1 MKDQVILGRVIQEHH
16 RYDKLRDHG
25 CHSRTEYLHAGE
37 RADAKDQHR
46 IQYDVDRKSG
56 RRGKECSPAVPYG
69 GKKAGEGLV

>member
-25 CHSRTEYLHAGE
+25 CHSRTEYLHAGNGPMPKISIGSNTMLT
-37 RADAKDQHR
+37 A
-46 IQYDVDRKSG
+46 KSG
-56 RRGKECSPAVPYG
+56 RRGKECGPAVPNG